1 MMMMFT
7 LLVAKMLHQLG
18 NDFSDL
24 DCIHDH
30 SDDLVKKAKTLAA
43 AVFHS
48 QRRHVTTFSRSF
60 FYFCSNQKTK
70 NSYDRLT
77 ELCNYCY

>member
-1 MMMMFT
+1 MMFT

-43 AVFHS
+43 AAVFHS

-60 FYFCSNQKTK
+60 FLF
-70 NSYDRLT
+70 LF
-77 ELCNYCY
+77 